1 MQTKVPLSHACF
13 AGWEKVHSNR
23 VLRGRCG
30 LSLLSSPIA
39 MKEEKSNPLQS
50 KSLLLSENPGQIMSL
65 RLKFSAFGRGH
76 GQRVARSLP
85 FTRCRTYLEST
96 IQEAYER
103 LQVFSWLQPK
113 F

>member
-13 AGWEKVHSNR
+13 ARWEKGHSNR

-30 LSLLSSPIA
+30 LSLLSSPIEI
-39 MKEEKSNPLQS
+39 KEERSNPLQT
-50 KSLLLSENPGQIMSL
+50 EDWGE
-65 RLKFSAFGRGH
+65 
-76 GQRVARSLP
+76 RVARSLP
-85 FTRCRTYLEST
+85 FTLHRTYLEST